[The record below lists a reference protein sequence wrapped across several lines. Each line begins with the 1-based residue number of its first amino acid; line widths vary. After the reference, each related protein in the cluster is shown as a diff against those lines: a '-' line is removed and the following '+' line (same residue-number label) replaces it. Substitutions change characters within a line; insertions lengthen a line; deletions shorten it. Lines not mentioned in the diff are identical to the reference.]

1 MSDHDRPIRVMQVIT
16 RMITGGA
23 QKVVRQLLEGLP
35 YEQVLVCGPDGDW
48 IPRNQAVHRVPS
60 LQRETRPGSDAR
72 AVAELYSLMRRWR
85 PTVVHAHTYKAG
97 VVGCMAARLAGIR
110 AVIFTPHGHIF
121 ASGAQIPGVPRG
133 KKLEALRWVTRV
145 SQLLAHHVTALSDE
159 DLLQQTDL
167 RLAPRA
173 KYSVIRNGISMN
185 GFTPE
190 VSGKEKWG
198 LQNCRPLLGTV
209 GRLTREKG
217 HELLLRAM
225 PLIRRELPE
234 AGLAIVGS
242 GEEEAN
248 LRSIAGEGVHMLG
261 AVESHEILPSF
272 DMYVHPS
279 HYESQ
284 GLAILEAMAAYRPV
298 VATDVGGVRD
308 VVHHGKTGLLV
319 RKGDAESFAA
329 AVVGLVRDPERA
341 RRFSEEGQRRVSRE
355 FSLRSMLEAYSS
367 LYRSLLL

>member
-145 SQLLAHHVTALSDE
+145 SQLLAH
-159 DLLQQTDL
+159 LLQERRRPAPVRTA
-167 RLAPRA
+167 RLHCGAEGRRVALHTPTRHRIEDAPR
-173 KYSVIRNGISMN
+173 
-185 GFTPE
+185 
-190 VSGKEKWG
+190 
-198 LQNCRPLLGTV
+198 
-209 GRLTREKG
+209 
-217 HELLLRAM
+217 LLRRAAHRAAVDRGGAGNHIALAQLL
-225 PLIRRELPE
+225 PHLEQQRRRP
-234 AGLAIVGS
+234 AP
-242 GEEEAN
+242 
-248 LRSIAGEGVHMLG
+248 G
-261 AVESHEILPSF
+261 AV
-272 DMYVHPS
+272 
-279 HYESQ
+279 
-284 GLAILEAMAAYRPV
+284 A
-298 VATDVGGVRD
+298 
-308 VVHHGKTGLLV
+308 
-319 RKGDAESFAA
+319 
-329 AVVGLVRDPERA
+329 
-341 RRFSEEGQRRVSRE
+341 
-355 FSLRSMLEAYSS
+355 
-367 LYRSLLL
+367 